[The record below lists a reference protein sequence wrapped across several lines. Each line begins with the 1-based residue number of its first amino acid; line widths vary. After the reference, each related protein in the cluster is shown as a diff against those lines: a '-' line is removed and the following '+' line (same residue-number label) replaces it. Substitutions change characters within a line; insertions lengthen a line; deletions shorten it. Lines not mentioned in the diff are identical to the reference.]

1 MIGSRRPGVFRIGAI
16 AERFG
21 IHPQTLRLYEREGLL
36 RPVRTEGNTRLYDSD
51 TIERLEIIL
60 TLTRDLGV
68 NLAGVEVIL
77 HMKEKIESEVA
88 DAPAPPPKLRRS
100 SEGGKP
106 LWRRRERSDEGSALV
121 DLVPCNNRIAIARIR
136 AGGSCRRPPRA
147 RTAGGC
153 PSRTKGGFLRPRA
166 RSPSGATR
174 RPSHFGLS
182 RTVSLGDGGAGGGD
196 G

>member
-1 MIGSRRPGVFRIGAI
+1 MTGRRRPGVFRIGAI

-77 HMKEKIESEVA
+77 HMKEKIERMQGDVHHLLA
-88 DAPAPPPKLRRS
+88 VLR
-100 SEGGKP
+100 EDVEA
-106 LWRRRERSDEGSALV
+106 RRVEPDRRYAL
-121 DLVPCNNRIAIARIR
+121 
-136 AGGSCRRPPRA
+136 
-147 RTAGGC
+147 T
-153 PSRTKGGFLRPRA
+153 
-166 RSPSGATR
+166 
-174 RPSHFGLS
+174 
-182 RTVSLGDGGAGGGD
+182 TVSKSHALAKLEKR
-196 G
+196 

>member
-1 MIGSRRPGVFRIGAI
+1 VTGRRRPGVFRIGAI

-77 HMKEKIESEVA
+77 HMKEKIERMQGDVHQLLSVLREDVEA
-88 DAPAPPPKLRRS
+88 RRVEPDRRYALTRVSKSLALAKLEKR
-100 SEGGKP
+100 
-106 LWRRRERSDEGSALV
+106 
-121 DLVPCNNRIAIARIR
+121 
-136 AGGSCRRPPRA
+136 
-147 RTAGGC
+147 
-153 PSRTKGGFLRPRA
+153 
-166 RSPSGATR
+166 
-174 RPSHFGLS
+174 
-182 RTVSLGDGGAGGGD
+182 
-196 G
+196 

>member
-77 HMKEKIESEVA
+77 HMKEKIERMQGDVHHLLSVLREEV
-88 DAPAPPPKLRRS
+88 DARRV
-100 SEGGKP
+100 EP
-106 LWRRRERSDEGSALV
+106 DRRYAL
-121 DLVPCNNRIAIARIR
+121 
-136 AGGSCRRPPRA
+136 
-147 RTAGGC
+147 T
-153 PSRTKGGFLRPRA
+153 
-166 RSPSGATR
+166 
-174 RPSHFGLS
+174 
-182 RTVSLGDGGAGGGD
+182 TVSKSLALAKLDKR
-196 G
+196 

>member
-1 MIGSRRPGVFRIGAI
+1 MTGRRRPGVFRIGAI

-77 HMKEKIESEVA
+77 HMKEKIERMQGDVHHLLSV
-88 DAPAPPPKLRRS
+88 LR
-100 SEGGKP
+100 EDVEA
-106 LWRRRERSDEGSALV
+106 RRVDPDRRYAL
-121 DLVPCNNRIAIARIR
+121 
-136 AGGSCRRPPRA
+136 
-147 RTAGGC
+147 T
-153 PSRTKGGFLRPRA
+153 
-166 RSPSGATR
+166 
-174 RPSHFGLS
+174 
-182 RTVSLGDGGAGGGD
+182 TVSKSLALAKLEKR
-196 G
+196 